1 MILNND
7 VSQYDF
13 YINSNSKDK
22 FFNKLHN
29 IFTIQADSNVEIIH
43 KYNKYINKK

>member
-22 FFNKLHN
+22 FFNKLLN
-29 IFTIQADSNVEIIH
+29 ISTIQADPNIEVID